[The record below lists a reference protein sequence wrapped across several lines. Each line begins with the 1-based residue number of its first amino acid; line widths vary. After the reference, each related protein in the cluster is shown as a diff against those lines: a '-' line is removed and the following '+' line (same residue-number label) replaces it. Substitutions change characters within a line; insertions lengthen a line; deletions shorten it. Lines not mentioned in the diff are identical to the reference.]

1 MEDGMIFGGLDTK
14 TLGGDEGNNLTIGE
28 KYDQKDKGDELFKWI
43 LENVIPSTRKGLL
56 KWKCSQ
62 KRKLIQN
69 ATRGDK
75 SMFSFVNDEFNPEKK
90 YLVPNQ
96 QSQTQ
101 LIESFPKQYQA
112 EIKVLL
118 LSKIMNSKSK

>member
-1 MEDGMIFGGLDTK
+1 MEFIESNKMVKSET
-14 TLGGDEGNNLTIGE
+14 DEIIKSGSLVE

-43 LENVIPSTRKGLL
+43 LENVIPSTKKGLL

-75 SMFSFVNDEFNPEKK
+75 SMFSFIKDNSNPEKQ
-90 YLVPNQ
+90 YMVPNQ
-96 QSQTQ
+96 QSQNE
-101 LIESFPKQYQA
+101 LIESFPKQYQP
-112 EIKVLL
+112 EIKTLL
-118 LSKIMNSKSK
+118 LCKIMSKSKQ